1 MIMIYFLTLP
11 WFVFLGHIF
20 IINSINSDD
29 DVEPLMMTLA
39 IMLWPLTFAI
49 LAGVQL
55 SNFFNKKV

>member
-11 WFVFLGHIF
+11 WFVCLGHIF
-20 IINSINSDD
+20 IMNSDD
-29 DVEPLMMTLA
+29 DVEPLAMTLA

-55 SNFFNKKV
+55 SNFFNKRV